1 MKVSHLL
8 IACVWQIASVS
19 CNENAKRLYDD
30 LMINYNRL
38 RRPAK
43 HVHKPLTV
51 GLKLR
56 LSQIIDVVQSRLEV
70 QVF

>member
-1 MKVSHLL
+1 MKVPHLL
-8 IACVWQIASVS
+8 IVCIWQIVSAS

-30 LMINYNRL
+30 LMISYNRL

-56 LSQIIDVVQSRLEV
+56 LSQIIDVV
-70 QVF
+70 